1 MRTWYATQ
9 PLAMAGSGAGS
20 RMLAGSAC
28 SFDVPAAGVDV
39 RKQHSTNPTIGRPLG
54 LGGASSG

>member
-1 MRTWYATQ
+1 MRSWYATK
-9 PLAMAGSGAGS
+9 PWAMAGTSASS

-28 SFDVPAAGVDV
+28 GFAVPATVADV
-39 RKQHSTNPTIGRPLG
+39 RTQHATNPTIGRPKG